1 MKKRLITIPDWMIK
15 TLKDDSK
22 LRRIEVVKILGYKS
36 ISSIN
41 THQIRILIE
50 KGEFPP
56 TYSRGNCGFSLRKN
70 TKIKEKKKKKKWVN
84 QHNQK
89 LKEV

>member
-1 MKKRLITIPDWMIK
+1 MKRRLITIPDWMIK

-36 ISSIN
+36 INSIN
-41 THQIRILIE
+41 TQQIRILIE

-56 TYSRGNCGFSLRKN
+56 TYSRGNCGFGLSPYTLLW
-70 TKIKEKKKKKKWVN
+70 EFGEFKKWVN

-89 LKEV
+89 LKEE

>member
-1 MKKRLITIPDWMIK
+1 MKMGLITIPDWMIK

-22 LRRIEVVKILGYKS
+22 LRRSEVLKILGYKGAN
-36 ISSIN
+36 SIN
-41 THQIRILIE
+41 NQQIRMLIE
-50 KGEFPP
+50 KREFPP
-56 TYSRGNCGFSLRKN
+56 IFSKGNCGFGL
-70 TKIKEKKKKKKWVN
+70 TPCTLLWEFGEFKKWVN